1 MKARVD
7 KLDINKLVNVPTD
20 LINLKTKVNDLD
32 DEKLKTVSTG
42 LKKLS
47 DVASKEVIRNIKLDK
62 LNILY

>member
-32 DEKLKTVSTG
+32 VEKLKTVSTG
-42 LKKLS
+42 LKKLI
-47 DVASKEVIRNIKLDK
+47 DVASKEVIKNIKLDK

>member
-32 DEKLKTVSTG
+32 DEKLKTVPTG

-47 DVASKEVIRNIKLDK
+47 DVASKEVIKNIKLDK

>member
-47 DVASKEVIRNIKLDK
+47 DVASKEVIKNIKLDK